1 MQLDTASP
9 SGLHPLPP
17 LSLLRSEIEPLV
29 EPTELSERC
38 SGRQT
43 LKATQWSSDLAG
55 AQGCG
60 SPGALVLAGEPYPS
74 EDVATSR
81 SVSRLEARKQLV
93 LARDVTEEEDNDLG
107 CPLPAL
113 DQPSVLDLLETVL
126 RVVDPDDQVAC
137 TWLCSSSSFT
147 CPVGNAARSGRP
159 ELMREAEYK
168 GVFVGLVYIKAANA
182 CQEQTTTY
190 GGLPQIL
197 LQYVVYSLK
206 VS

>member
-17 LSLLRSEIEPLV
+17 LSPVRSEIEPLV
-29 EPTELSERC
+29 DPTELYRAIFRSANAEVDAVVFRSC
-38 SGRQT
+38 GR
-43 LKATQWSSDLAG
+43 SR
-55 AQGCG
+55 CG

-81 SVSRLEARKQLV
+81 SVSRLEARTQLV